1 MLVLYG
7 INDAEESF
15 GGLTHL
21 AILTKDEALEDL
33 ELSDF
38 IRYDD
43 EPARFEN
50 RLVVVDSFTDLARV
64 GNRTIAEYIG
74 DELVANFLED
84 NPEQFYPLLPGPE
97 VAYVGRLPNGY
108 LRARASAEGWY
119 VEAVNSLS
127 DKSGVILA
135 SGQTDSEVQAKA
147 TALKVARKV
156 LGSLH

>member
-7 INDAEESF
+7 INDAEEFF
-15 GGLTHL
+15 GSLTHL

-38 IRYDD
+38 IRYSD

-50 RLVVVDSFTDLARV
+50 RLVVVDFFTDLAKV
-64 GNRTIAEYIG
+64 SYRTVAEYIG

-84 NPEQFYPLLPGPE
+84 NPERFYPLLPGPE

-108 LRARASAEGWY
+108 LRARASAEGWC
-119 VEAVNSLS
+119 VEVVNSLS

-135 SGQTDSEVQAKA
+135 CGQADGEAHSKA
-147 TALKVARKV
+147 TALKVARKI
-156 LGSLH
+156 LSSLH